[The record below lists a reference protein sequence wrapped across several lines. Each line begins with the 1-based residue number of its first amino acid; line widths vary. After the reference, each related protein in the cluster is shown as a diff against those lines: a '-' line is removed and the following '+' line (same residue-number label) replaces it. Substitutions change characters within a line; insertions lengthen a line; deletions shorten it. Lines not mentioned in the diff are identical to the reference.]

1 MARSHWLRVRGT
13 RLGRPVQA
21 RFRSG
26 SGTPIPLPR
35 RATRLAGLFYKRH
48 AAQAVTCAASC
59 RSGVSGSLS
68 LPSRGFFSPFPHGT
82 LRYRWSRLFSLGSWS
97 TRIHAGF
104 LVPRATQVPRHGGA
118 ALSATGLSP
127 ALARLSGRFACT
139 ALCRLRGSSP
149 RGPTT
154 PLMAVWAP
162 PSSLAATGGISLDF
176 SSRAT

>member
-13 RLGRPVQA
+13 RLVRPVQA

-82 LRYRWSRLFSLGSWS
+82 LRYRWLWVFSLGSWS
-97 TRIHAGF
+97 TRIRAGF
-104 LVPRATQVPRHGGA
+104 LVPRATQAPHHRAGMHSAYGAVTLCGQALRPVPLCILRCLPAGHPRA
-118 ALSATGLSP
+118 ALQPRSKRFGLLRFRSP
-127 ALARLSGRFACT
+127 LLPESPGAR
-139 ALCRLRGSSP
+139 
-149 RGPTT
+149 
-154 PLMAVWAP
+154 AP
-162 PSSLAATGGISLDF
+162 S
-176 SSRAT
+176 